1 MYFSAFKFIVHTW
14 KKDEKNPIYFEIK
27 KIYIIFYCILKYVC
41 VCIYI
46 YNL

>member
-1 MYFSAFKFIVHTW
+1 MYFSAFKIIVHTW
-14 KKDEKNPIYFEIK
+14 KKDEKTHIYFEIK
-27 KIYIIFYCILKYVC
+27 KINIIFFCILKY